1 MRIKKNDDY
10 YGIRNKLINIYH
22 INIPILIINTY
33 HINVNVFDSLVKPK
47 LYIYIYVKVDRM
59 FSIMPVCHAII
70 WYYSVYCLTN
80 YIILY

>member
-47 LYIYIYVKVDRM
+47 LYIYICKGGQNVFNYARL
-59 FSIMPVCHAII
+59 SR
-70 WYYSVYCLTN
+70 YYLVL
-80 YIILY
+80 